1 MEIFSK
7 LEKVVD
13 IREGL
18 ITYKPHVESFVARA
32 LLLMIV
38 TQLESIVWIVSL
50 SCCHFQWFMN
60 KGCQEIHKLL
70 Q

>member
-18 ITYKPHVESFVARA
+18 ITYTPHVESFVARA

-38 TQLESIVWIVSL
+38 TQLESIV
-50 SCCHFQWFMN
+50 
-60 KGCQEIHKLL
+60 
-70 Q
+70 